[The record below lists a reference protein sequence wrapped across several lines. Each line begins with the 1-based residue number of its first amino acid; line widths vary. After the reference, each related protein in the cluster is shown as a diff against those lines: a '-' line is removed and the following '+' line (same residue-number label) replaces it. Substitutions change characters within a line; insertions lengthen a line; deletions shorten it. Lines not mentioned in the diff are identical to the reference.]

1 MKWQKGYKAK
11 LTMLQQMLVKLWLPF
26 LYRIARC
33 SKVLPNKVVTFPESL
48 IWYFP
53 DILEILKSA
62 SMKIDDLQKLV
73 ASKIDDINLFILSLD
88 ALYALGQID
97 YIEESE
103 MIKYVTSD

>member
-1 MKWQKGYKAK
+1 
-11 LTMLQQMLVKLWLPF
+11 
-26 LYRIARC
+26 
-33 SKVLPNKVVTFPESL
+33 
-48 IWYFP
+48 
-53 DILEILKSA
+53 
-62 SMKIDDLQKLV
+62 MKIDDLQKLV